1 MHAYMNIPLAFS
13 WHTLFNV
20 LAVILVVLLVLLAVL
35 YFAGRK
41 LEGKQ
46 VQSQKMIEASS
57 QTVSMLIIDK
67 KKMKLTETNL
77 PKAVFEQTP
86 KYLRWNKFPV
96 VKAKVGPKIMTLIAD
111 GKVFK
116 QLPVKAECKVKVS
129 GIYITEIVKGAVFT
143 EKEMEKGQGKG
154 SESCREGSPEK
165 RQGSEVSRFKK

>member
-67 KKMKLTETNL
+67 KKRKLTETNL

-143 EKEMEKGQGKG
+143 EKEMEKRKKAK
-154 SESCREGSPEK
+154 EK
-165 RQGSEVSRFKK
+165 EAKAAEKEARKNAKALK